1 MYLGLVVTVGSEQ
14 SLLQGLL
21 LDPESSCAS
30 ASLVGCPLRGQFP
43 SSVFP
48 LSSHTDEDSHDPCWI
63 PWGYYFIKHF
73 TENDILSTIVFV
85 FSWIDFIF

>member
-48 LSSHTDEDSHDPCWI
+48 LSSHTDEDSHDRSKICKCD
-63 PWGYYFIKHF
+63 IKYLFCLLTPNSSH
-73 TENDILSTIVFV
+73 
-85 FSWIDFIF
+85 